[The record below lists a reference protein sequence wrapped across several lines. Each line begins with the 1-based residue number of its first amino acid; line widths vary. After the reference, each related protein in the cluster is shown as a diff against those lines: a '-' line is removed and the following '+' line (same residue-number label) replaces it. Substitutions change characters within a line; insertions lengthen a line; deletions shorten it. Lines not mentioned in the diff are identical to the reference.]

1 MTKRAKRIGHGLI
14 VLWMF
19 LPIIPAL
26 TADLIGFACG
36 CQVDEG
42 SVHPCIVLCL
52 DIGSSLYSMGVI
64 GWLVLLTFPT
74 GIVALVVF
82 SLVVW
87 WQSRAAGRDEGL

>member
-42 SVHPCIVLCL
+42 SVHSCIVLGL

-64 GWLVLLTFPT
+64 GWLVLITFPT

-82 SLVVW
+82 SLVVR

>member
-1 MTKRAKRIGHGLI
+1 MTKLAKRIGYGLI

-26 TADLIGFACG
+26 TADLIEFACG

-42 SVHPCIVLCL
+42 SVHPCIVLGL
-52 DIGSSLYSMGVI
+52 DIGPSLYSMGVI
-64 GWLVLLTFPT
+64 GWLVLFTFPT

-82 SLVVW
+82 SVVVW
-87 WQSRAAGRDEGL
+87 WQSRAVGRDEGS